1 MLRLLL
7 TCEHGGYKI
16 PAAYEALFKGHE
28 EILQTHRGYDIGA
41 LELFDSMKSVAD
53 VHFHSET
60 TRLLVELNRSI
71 GHPKL
76 YSEFSSVLPEKDRE
90 RLLQLHY
97 HPYRDKVEHMIQ
109 DFVSAGRRVLH
120 VSVHSFTPVLDGEER
135 KADIGLLYDPKRKRE
150 QAFCK
155 QWKKKL
161 QQNSKD
167 LLVRF
172 NYPYLGI
179 ADGLPSY
186 LRRKFTGDQ
195 YIGIE
200 LEVNQKFPMH
210 EPEKWMQLKKMLTG
224 TVSELIQE
232 NRKEL
237 SKFGPGGE

>member
-7 TCEHGGYKI
+7 TCEHGGNKV
-16 PAAYEALFKGHE
+16 PVSYEALFKGQE
-28 EILQTHRGYDIGA
+28 DTLQTHRGYDIGA
-41 LELFDSMKSVAD
+41 LELFDKMKSVAD

-60 TRLLVELNRSI
+60 TRLLVELNRSV

-76 YSEFSSVLPEKDRE
+76 LSEFSCVLPEKDRE
-90 RLLQLHY
+90 RLLQVHY
-97 HPYRDKVEHMIQ
+97 FPYREKVEHMIQ

-120 VSVHSFTPVLDGEER
+120 IAVHSFTPVLDGEER
-135 KADIGLLYDPKRKRE
+135 KADIGLLYDPKRKHE
-150 QAFCK
+150 QALCR

-161 QQNSKD
+161 QQNDKD
-167 LLVRF
+167 LVIRF

-200 LEVNQKFPMH
+200 LEVNQRFPIQ
-210 EPEKWMQLKKMLTG
+210 ESDKWASLQRLLTN
-224 TVSELIQE
+224 TVEELLQE
-232 NRKEL
+232 NR
-237 SKFGPGGE
+237 